1 MAGTLTRTPP
11 TQTSKNAELLARL
24 RALEAIPVYSMTTMA
39 SIVTDKCIGL
49 SRAILDRG
57 NKKNKLH
64 TKTEY
69 TDEKVLRLCETIYA
83 NSYKY
88 YDKLTDFMYSLNNR
102 MNFVGNTDAYEGMSL
117 STEKALEI
125 IDPHLENIGKAIEK
139 ELLKVCAPVDKPLC
153 LYVLKLMFF
162 SQLFVNYR
170 STFKD
175 LAEIDTFRSLK
186 VHTQILS
193 LANALEL
200 KNVNGKTIRFLYT
213 KEERELWEKIKTRRM
228 YKGIK
233 VAEQLLV
240 DVKGVFTSYNVDK
253 TAFDCIKALFRYKN
267 IDLIIA
273 AGDEG
278 KSPRFSEM
286 FSAPYYFGSMECYEQ
301 FSFTTSMLKMDYHS
315 ARVFLN
321 DLYKI
326 YPDGEFVFGLKM
338 NGGRATFKGIWP
350 SLKDAADENMISV
363 DTVRSCAETNLTIEG
378 KTQIRM
384 DLNNVAY
391 FWIGVMEE
399 LLNSKLKKDGN

>member
-1 MAGTLTRTPP
+1 MAGTLTRIPP
-11 TQTSKNAELLARL
+11 KYTSNNSELLARL

-39 SIVTDKCIGL
+39 SIVTEKCIAL
-49 SRAILDRG
+49 SRIITDRG
-57 NKKNKLH
+57 SKKNPFS
-64 TKTEY
+64 TRNEY
-69 TDEKVLRLCETIYA
+69 ADEKVLHLCESIKQ

-88 YDKLTDFMYSLNNR
+88 YDKLTEFINSLNNR
-102 MNFVGNTDAYEGMSL
+102 MNFVGNTDAFEGMSL

-125 IDPHLENIGKAIEK
+125 IDPYLDDIGKAIEK

-200 KNVNGKTIRFLYT
+200 RNVNGKTIRFLYT
-213 KEERELWEKIKTRRM
+213 KEEKELWEKIKTRRM

-240 DVKGVFTSYNVDK
+240 DVKSIFTSYNVDR
-253 TAFDCIKALFRYKN
+253 TSFDCIKALFRYKN
-267 IDLIIA
+267 IDQIIA

-278 KSPRFSEM
+278 RSPRFSEM

-301 FSFTTSMLKMDYHS
+301 FSFTTAMLKTDYQS
-315 ARVFLN
+315 ARGFL
-321 DLYKI
+321 DELYKI

-338 NGGRATFKGIWP
+338 NGGRATFRGIWP
-350 SLKDAADENMISV
+350 SLKDAADENMVSAE
-363 DTVRSCAETNLTIEG
+363 TVRKCAETNLAIEE
-378 KTQIRM
+378 KSQIRA
-384 DLNNVAY
+384 DLNHVAY

-399 LLNSKLKKDGN
+399 LLNKKLKKDGN